1 MKLQKHNRRKAV
13 QQLEKKWKKQKIKES
28 EEGMHGGIRR
38 KCITKNKSFFS
49 DEMGEKEKNLHNK
62 L

>member
-1 MKLQKHNRRKAV
+1 VK
-13 QQLEKKWKKQKIKES
+13 ETKKKES